1 MGNHHTDLSAL
12 GSYFWLGA
20 ACAVQHQGRP
30 HGVDA
35 AAVWA
40 PDSVSRDDDADGV
53 FSVVRQGVISI
64 MAGGA
69 AEMALLGDEP
79 PKFIGSD
86 VPNAS
91 YFARMVCRTT
101 ASVVAFH
108 EYSYQEALALVE
120 QHQTVVRAIAQA
132 LIDHPNRTLNSTE
145 IDAVIVAAV
154 AAKAAA
160 DERQR
165 RADWR
170 DVLTRAA
177 EVSAGL
183 ES

>member
-1 MGNHHTDLSAL
+1 MSVTIVPDAECGGKT
-12 GSYFWLGA
+12 WWP
-20 ACAVQHQGRP
+20 Q
-30 HGVDA
+30 GVDA

-40 PDSVSRDDDADGV
+40 PDCIDPTMSRNDDADGV

-91 YFARMVCRTT
+91 YFARMVCSTT
-101 ASVVAFH
+101 ASVVAFLEH
-108 EYSYQEALALVE
+108 GYQEALALVE
-120 QHQTVVRAIAQA
+120 QHKTVVHAIAQA
-132 LIDHPNRTLNSTE
+132 LIEKRTLNSTE
-145 IDAVIVAAV
+145 IDAVIVPAL

-160 DERQR
+160 DEHKR
-165 RADWR
+165 RADWNA
-170 DVLTRAA
+170 VLGNAA
-177 EVSAGL
+177 SFTADL